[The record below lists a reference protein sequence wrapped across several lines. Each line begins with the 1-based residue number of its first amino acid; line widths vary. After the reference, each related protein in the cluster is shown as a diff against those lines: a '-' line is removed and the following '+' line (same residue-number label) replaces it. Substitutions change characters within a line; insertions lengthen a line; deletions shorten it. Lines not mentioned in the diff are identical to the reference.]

1 MALSWYIIY
10 TDQLVFS
17 LECQNFLKIIVSNE
31 IMRNSD
37 IFYENF
43 SLSHQSHENMRK
55 GGDRAK

>member
-37 IFYENF
+37 ILMTISKFIESSGYEKK
-43 SLSHQSHENMRK
+43 R
-55 GGDRAK
+55 